1 MNQLKTYKYKLYN
14 RDATKHLDKIFVLSA
29 RIYNHCIALHR
40 RYYRLHKKSLHKYH
54 LSKHLTKLKKTE
66 KFKDWNEVPS
76 QAIQDITDR
85 IDRAYKLFYSNL
97 KSGKK
102 TSIPHFQKSIKYCS
116 FTTHQAGYK
125 LLDGNKIKIHKRIY
139 PYWNSREVEG
149 KIKTLTVKRTFR
161 GYYIYLVAEQEVSY
175 PSQVTS
181 GNSVGYDFGMKTFLT
196 ASDGNDINVPL
207 FLKRNLNRLRRKS
220 KKFSK
225 LKGKRGSRKS
235 LNKLHEKISNQRKD
249 MHWKL
254 VHRLTDTYDF
264 LYFETLELKSMF
276 KSCQK
281 KIHDFGFHAFIQILK
296 YVARQKGKVVHFVD
310 KWFPSSKLCN
320 KCGWKNKNLK
330 VKDRIFVCDECGY
343 VEDRDF
349 NASLNILREG
359 ASSLMGCY
367 NISDSLKSVAN
378 SH

>member
-1 MNQLKTYKYKLYN
+1 MIQLKTYKFKLYN
-14 RDATKHLDKIFVLSA
+14 RESTKHLDRIFKLSGW
-29 RIYNHCIALHR
+29 IYNHCIALNR
-40 RYYRLHKKSLHKYH
+40 RYYRLHKKSLNKYQ
-54 LSKHLTKLKKTE
+54 LQKHLTKLKKTE
-66 KFKDWNEVPS
+66 RFQSWNEVPS

-102 TSIPHFQKSIKYCS
+102 TSIPHFQKSVKYCS
-116 FTTHQAGYK
+116 FTTKQAGYK
-125 LLDGNKIKIHKRIY
+125 ILDDNHIRIADKIY
-139 PYWNSREVEG
+139 PYWKSREVEG

-161 GYYIYLVAEQEVSY
+161 GYYIYLVAEQQVSY

-207 FLKRNLNRLRRKS
+207 FLKTNLNRLRRKS

-225 LKGKRGSRKS
+225 LKGKWGSRKS

-254 VHRLTDTYDF
+254 AHAITDAYDF

-296 YVARQKGKVVHFVD
+296 YVARQKGKVIRFVD
-310 KWFPSSKLCN
+310 KWFPSSKLCSS
-320 KCGWKNKNLK
+320 CGWKNEKLK
-330 VKDRIFVCDECGY
+330 VKDKVFSCDSCGF

-359 ASSLMGCY
+359 ASSLMGCD
-367 NISDSLKSVAN
+367 NIVVSPQNVAN
-378 SH
+378 VH